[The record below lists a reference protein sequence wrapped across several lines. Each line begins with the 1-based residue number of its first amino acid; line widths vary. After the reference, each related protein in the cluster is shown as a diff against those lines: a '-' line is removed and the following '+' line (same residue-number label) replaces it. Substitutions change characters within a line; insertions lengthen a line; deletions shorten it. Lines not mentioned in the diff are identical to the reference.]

1 MIKRRNTR
9 TVTVGNVSIGSEHPV
24 SIQSMAKTDT
34 ADVDATSE
42 QINSLEKRGC
52 EIARVAVKHME
63 EANAIGEIKKRIN
76 IPIVADIHF
85 DYRLAL
91 ESIKQG
97 VDKIRI
103 NPGNITKK
111 DEIDGII
118 SAALDKNI
126 PIRIGVNSGS
136 LMEVATKKG
145 AAADVMVDSLLK
157 YLEYFHGRNFED
169 IIISLKSSDV
179 LTTVEAYRKMA
190 VECDY
195 PFHLGVTAAGPP
207 ADGIIRS
214 SVGIGT
220 LLLEGIGD
228 TIRVSLTGDPS
239 GEIDTAKRILVSA
252 GIRSFGTEIISCPT
266 CGRCQ
271 VDLVSLVWQLEEKL
285 KRTTHN
291 ANRATD
297 KNLIIA
303 VMGCEVNGPG
313 EARSADIGIAF
324 GSEKGALFRRGEIVK
339 TVDVDH
345 AIEELL
351 TLIEEELK

>member
-1 MIKRRNTR
+1 
-9 TVTVGNVSIGSEHPV
+9 
-24 SIQSMAKTDT
+24 MAKTDT

-52 EIARVAVKHME
+52 EIVRVAVQHME
-63 EANAIGEIKKRIN
+63 EAKAIGEIKKRIN

-85 DYRLAL
+85 DYRLGL
-91 ESIKQG
+91 ESIKHG

-111 DEIDGII
+111 NEIDSII
-118 SAALDKNI
+118 SAAQDKNI

-136 LMEVATKKG
+136 LPEVAAQKG
-145 AAADVMVDSLLK
+145 TAADMMADSLLK
-157 YLEYFHGRNFED
+157 YLEYFNERNFEN

-179 LTTVEAYRKMA
+179 SATVEVYRKMA

-207 ADGIIRS
+207 VDGIIRS

-239 GEIDTAKRILVSA
+239 GEIDTARRILVSA
-252 GIRSFGTEIISCPT
+252 GARSFGTEIISCPT

-271 VDLVSLVWQLEEKL
+271 VDLVSLVKELQEKL
-285 KRTTHN
+285 ERNTRYAAHN
-291 ANRATD
+291 T
-297 KNLIIA
+297 KKPLIVA

-313 EARSADIGIAF
+313 EARSADVGIAF
-324 GSEKGALFRRGEIVK
+324 GSKKGALFRQGEIVK
-339 TVDVDH
+339 TVDVDQ

-351 TLIEEELK
+351 ALIEEELNSR